1 MQHSEK
7 KLGKL
12 ISDLER
18 DQIASIQQ
26 TLTSLHPSEIARLLE
41 SLTPG
46 KRKIIWQLVDQDD
59 EGDVLKEL
67 VEDVR
72 QNLIGEM
79 DATELIAATQDMEL
93 DDLADLLVDLPE
105 TVTEQVIT
113 TLDQQ
118 DQIRLESVMSYDED
132 TAGGL
137 TNPGIISV
145 RRGITIE
152 VLIRYLKRLNKLP
165 EHTNYIYIVN
175 RNDEYLG
182 ALKLVDLFLEDKNK
196 PIETIMDESVKAMLA
211 DEDVKQVAI
220 DFQNLDLISMPVIDE
235 KNRLLGQITVD
246 DVVDVIQDQV
256 NSEIFNMAGLD
267 DEDDI
272 FAPVIL
278 STKRR
283 AVWLGMNLI
292 TAFVVAGAIGLF
304 QEILQQ
310 IVILAVLMPIVASMG
325 GVAGNQTLILVIRGI
340 AMGKIQRSNAR
351 KLLVK
356 ESSVALLNGFTWS
369 IVVSV
374 LAVVLF
380 QTTWEIGLIVGAAML
395 LNIFASAIAGV
406 SIPFLL
412 KKMGIDP
419 ALAGGVLMITLTDV
433 LGFVTFLGLATLFLL
448 IPSRYPKSISS
459 LV

>member
-18 DQIASIQQ
+18 DQITSIQQ

-113 TLDQQ
+113 ALDRQ

-137 TNPGIISV
+137 TNPRIISV

-152 VLIRYLKRLNKLP
+152 VLMRYLKRLNKLP

-211 DEDVKQVAI
+211 DVDVKQVAM
-220 DFQNLDLISMPVIDE
+220 DFQNLDLISIPVIDE

-356 ESSVALLNGFTWS
+356 EGSVALLNGFIWS

-374 LAVVLF
+374 LTVVLF
-380 QTTWEIGLIVGAAML
+380 LDADFQNYWKIGIIVGAAML

-406 SIPFLL
+406 AIPFLL

-419 ALAGGVLMITLTDV
+419 ALAGGVLMVTLTDV
-433 LGFVTFLGLATLFLL
+433 LGFITFLGLATLFLL
-448 IPSRYPKSISS
+448 G
-459 LV
+459 

>member
-1 MQHSEK
+1 MQHPDK
-7 KLGKL
+7 KLGKV

-18 DQIASIQQ
+18 DQIASIQK
-26 TLTSLHPSEIARLLE
+26 TLTSLNPSEIARLLE

-93 DDLADLLVDLPE
+93 DDLADLLIDLPE
-105 TVTEQVIT
+105 TVTEEVIT
-113 TLDQQ
+113 ALDQQ
-118 DQIRLESVMSYDED
+118 DQIRLGSVMSYDEN

-152 VLIRYLKRLNKLP
+152 VLIRYLRRLNKLP
-165 EHTNYIYIVN
+165 KNTNYIYIVN
-175 RNDEYLG
+175 KTNEYLG
-182 ALKLVDLFLEDKNK
+182 AVKLVDLFLEDKTK
-196 PIETIMDESVKAMLA
+196 PIETIMDESVKAIPA
-211 DEDVKQVAI
+211 SEDAKQVAL
-220 DFQNLDLISMPVIDE
+220 DFQDLDLISTPVIDE
-235 KNRLLGQITVD
+235 TNKLLGQITVD
-246 DVVDVIQDQV
+246 DVVDVIQDQA

-283 AVWLGMNLI
+283 AVWLGVNLI
-292 TAFVVAGAIGLF
+292 TAFIVAGAIGLF
-304 QEILQQ
+304 QEIIQKF
-310 IVILAVLMPIVASMG
+310 VILAVLMPIVASMG

-340 AMGKIQRSNAR
+340 AVGKIQKSNAR
-351 KLLVK
+351 KLLIK
-356 ESSVALLNGFTWS
+356 ESLVALLNGLAWS
-369 IVVSV
+369 IVVAV
-374 LAVVLF
+374 LAVILF
-380 QTTWEIGLIVGAAML
+380 QTAWDIGLIVGAAML

-412 KKMGIDP
+412 KKVGIDP

-433 LGFVTFLGLATLFLL
+433 LGFITFLGLATLFLSGL
-448 IPSRYPKSISS
+448 A
-459 LV
+459 

>member
-113 TLDQQ
+113 ALDQQ

-182 ALKLVDLFLEDKNK
+182 AVKLFDLFLEDKNK

-211 DEDVKQVAI
+211 DEDVKQVAM

-283 AVWLGMNLI
+283 AVWLGVNLI

-448 IPSRYPKSISS
+448 GQT
-459 LV
+459 

>member
-18 DQIASIQQ
+18 DQITSIQQ

-113 TLDQQ
+113 ALDRQ

-152 VLIRYLKRLNKLP
+152 VLMRYLKRLNKLP

-182 ALKLVDLFLEDKNK
+182 AVKLVDLFLEDKNK

-211 DEDVKQVAI
+211 DVDVKQVAM
-220 DFQNLDLISMPVIDE
+220 DFQNLDLISIPVIDE

-304 QEILQQ
+304 QDILRQ

-351 KLLVK
+351 KLLIK
-356 ESSVALLNGFTWS
+356 EGSVALLNGFIWS
-369 IVVSV
+369 VVVSV
-374 LAVVLF
+374 LSVVLF
-380 QTTWEIGLIVGAAML
+380 LDADFQKHWNIGIIVGAAML

-406 SIPFLL
+406 AIPFLL

-448 IPSRYPKSISS
+448 G
-459 LV
+459 

>member
-1 MQHSEK
+1 MQHSDK
-7 KLGKL
+7 KLGKV

-18 DQIASIQQ
+18 DQIASIQK
-26 TLTSLHPSEIARLLE
+26 TLTSLNPSEIARLLE

-105 TVTEQVIT
+105 TVTEEVIIA
-113 TLDQQ
+113 LDQQ
-118 DQIRLESVMSYDED
+118 DQIRLGSVMSYDEN

-152 VLIRYLKRLNKLP
+152 VLIRYLRRLNKLP
-165 EHTNYIYIVN
+165 KNTNYIYIVN
-175 RNDEYLG
+175 KTNEYLG
-182 ALKLVDLFLEDKNK
+182 AVKLVDLFLEDKTK
-196 PIETIMDESVKAMLA
+196 PIETIMDESVKAIPA
-211 DEDVKQVAI
+211 SEDAKQVAL
-220 DFQNLDLISMPVIDE
+220 DFQDLDLISTPVIDE
-235 KNRLLGQITVD
+235 TNKLLGQITVD
-246 DVVDVIQDQV
+246 DVVDVIQDQA

-283 AVWLGMNLI
+283 AVWLGVNLI
-292 TAFVVAGAIGLF
+292 TAFIVAGAIGLF
-304 QEILQQ
+304 QEIIQKF
-310 IVILAVLMPIVASMG
+310 VILAVLMPIVASMG

-340 AMGKIQRSNAR
+340 AVGKIQKSNAR
-351 KLLVK
+351 KLLIK
-356 ESSVALLNGFTWS
+356 ESLVALLNGLAWS
-369 IVVSV
+369 IVVAV
-374 LAVVLF
+374 LAVILF
-380 QTTWEIGLIVGAAML
+380 QTAWDIGLIVGAAML

-412 KKMGIDP
+412 KKVGIDP

-433 LGFVTFLGLATLFLL
+433 LGFITFLGLATLFLSGL
-448 IPSRYPKSISS
+448 E
-459 LV
+459 

>member
-113 TLDQQ
+113 ALDQQ

-182 ALKLVDLFLEDKNK
+182 AVKLFDLFLEDKNK

-211 DEDVKQVAI
+211 DVDVKQVAM

-351 KLLVK
+351 KLLIK

-448 IPSRYPKSISS
+448 GQT
-459 LV
+459 

>member
-113 TLDQQ
+113 ALNQQ

-182 ALKLVDLFLEDKNK
+182 AVKLVDLFLEDKNK

-211 DEDVKQVAI
+211 DVDVKQVAM

-356 ESSVALLNGFTWS
+356 ESSVALLNGLTWS

-419 ALAGGVLMITLTDV
+419 ALASGVLMITLTDV

-448 IPSRYPKSISS
+448 GQT
-459 LV
+459 

>member
-18 DQIASIQQ
+18 DQITSIQQ

-113 TLDQQ
+113 ALDRQ

-137 TNPGIISV
+137 TNPRIISV

-152 VLIRYLKRLNKLP
+152 VLMRYLKRLNKLP

-211 DEDVKQVAI
+211 DVDVKQVAM

-356 ESSVALLNGFTWS
+356 ESSVALLNGLTWS

-406 SIPFLL
+406 SIPFFL

-448 IPSRYPKSISS
+448 GQT
-459 LV
+459 

>member
-7 KLGKL
+7 KLGQL

-18 DQIASIQQ
+18 DQITSIQQ

-113 TLDQQ
+113 ALDRQ

-137 TNPGIISV
+137 TNPRIISV

-152 VLIRYLKRLNKLP
+152 VLMRYLKRLNKLP

-211 DEDVKQVAI
+211 DVDVKQVAI

-356 ESSVALLNGFTWS
+356 ESSVALLNGLTWS

-380 QTTWEIGLIVGAAML
+380 QTTWAIGLIVGAAML

-406 SIPFLL
+406 AIPFLL

-433 LGFVTFLGLATLFLL
+433 LGFITFLGLATLFLL
-448 IPSRYPKSISS
+448 G
-459 LV
+459 

>member
-18 DQIASIQQ
+18 DQITSIQQ

-113 TLDQQ
+113 ALNQQ

-137 TNPGIISV
+137 TNPRIISV

-152 VLIRYLKRLNKLP
+152 VLMRYLKRLNKLP

-182 ALKLVDLFLEDKNK
+182 AVKLVDLFLEDKNK
-196 PIETIMDESVKAMLA
+196 PIETIMDESVTAMLA
-211 DEDVKQVAI
+211 DEDVKQVAM

-283 AVWLGMNLI
+283 AVWLGVNLI

-351 KLLVK
+351 KLLIK

-448 IPSRYPKSISS
+448 GQT
-459 LV
+459 

>member
-7 KLGKL
+7 KLGQL

-18 DQIASIQQ
+18 DQITSIQQ

-72 QNLIGEM
+72 HNLIGEM

-113 TLDQQ
+113 ALDRQ

-137 TNPGIISV
+137 TNPRIISV

-152 VLIRYLKRLNKLP
+152 VLMRYLKRLNKLP

-211 DEDVKQVAI
+211 DVDVKQVAI

-448 IPSRYPKSISS
+448 GQT
-459 LV
+459 

>member
-113 TLDQQ
+113 ALDRQ

-182 ALKLVDLFLEDKNK
+182 AVKLVDLFLEDKNK
-196 PIETIMDESVKAMLA
+196 PIETIMDTSVKAMLA
-211 DEDVKQVAI
+211 DVDVKQVAM

-351 KLLVK
+351 KLLIK

-448 IPSRYPKSISS
+448 GQT
-459 LV
+459 

>member
-18 DQIASIQQ
+18 DQITSIQQ

-113 TLDQQ
+113 ALDRQ

-137 TNPGIISV
+137 TNPRIISV

-152 VLIRYLKRLNKLP
+152 VLMRYLKRLNKLP

-211 DEDVKQVAI
+211 DVDVKQVAI

-292 TAFVVAGAIGLF
+292 AAFVVAGAIGLF

-356 ESSVALLNGFTWS
+356 EGSVALLNGFIWS

-374 LAVVLF
+374 LTVVLF
-380 QTTWEIGLIVGAAML
+380 LDADFQNYWKIGIIVGAAML

-406 SIPFLL
+406 AIPFLL

-433 LGFVTFLGLATLFLL
+433 LGFITFLGLATLFLL
-448 IPSRYPKSISS
+448 G
-459 LV
+459 

>member
-1 MQHSEK
+1 MMQHSEK

-18 DQIASIQQ
+18 DQITSIQQ

-113 TLDQQ
+113 ALDRQ

-137 TNPGIISV
+137 TNPRIISV

-152 VLIRYLKRLNKLP
+152 VLMRYLKRLNKLP

-211 DEDVKQVAI
+211 DVDVKQVAM
-220 DFQNLDLISMPVIDE
+220 DFQNLDLISIPVIDE

-356 ESSVALLNGFTWS
+356 EGSVALLNGFIWS

-374 LAVVLF
+374 LTVVLF
-380 QTTWEIGLIVGAAML
+380 LDADFQNYWKIGIIVGAAML

-406 SIPFLL
+406 AIPFLL
-412 KKMGIDP
+412 KRMGIDP

-433 LGFVTFLGLATLFLL
+433 LGFITFLGLATLFLL
-448 IPSRYPKSISS
+448 G
-459 LV
+459 

>member
-18 DQIASIQQ
+18 DQITSIQQ

-113 TLDQQ
+113 ALDRQ

-137 TNPGIISV
+137 TNPRIISV

-152 VLIRYLKRLNKLP
+152 VLMRYLKRLNKLP

-182 ALKLVDLFLEDKNK
+182 AVKLFDLFLEDKNK

-211 DEDVKQVAI
+211 DVDVKQVAI

-356 ESSVALLNGFTWS
+356 ESSVALLNGLTWS

-380 QTTWEIGLIVGAAML
+380 QTTWAIGLIVGAAML

-406 SIPFLL
+406 AIPFLL

-448 IPSRYPKSISS
+448 GQT
-459 LV
+459 

>member
-1 MQHSEK
+1 MQHSDK
-7 KLGKL
+7 KLGKV

-18 DQIASIQQ
+18 DQISSIQK
-26 TLTSLHPSEIARLLE
+26 TLTSLNPSEIARLLE

-105 TVTEQVIT
+105 TVTEEVIIA
-113 TLDQQ
+113 LDQQ
-118 DQIRLESVMSYDED
+118 DQIRLGSVMSYDEN

-152 VLIRYLKRLNKLP
+152 VLIRYLRRLNKLP
-165 EHTNYIYIVN
+165 KNTNYIYIVN
-175 RNDEYLG
+175 KTNEYLG
-182 ALKLVDLFLEDKNK
+182 AVKLVDLFLEDKTK
-196 PIETIMDESVKAMLA
+196 PIETIMDESVKAIPA
-211 DEDVKQVAI
+211 SEDAKQVAL
-220 DFQNLDLISMPVIDE
+220 DFQDLDLISTPVIDE
-235 KNRLLGQITVD
+235 TNKLLGQITVD
-246 DVVDVIQDQV
+246 DVVDVIQDQA

-283 AVWLGMNLI
+283 AVWLGVNLI
-292 TAFVVAGAIGLF
+292 TAFIVAGAIGLF
-304 QEILQQ
+304 QEIIQKF
-310 IVILAVLMPIVASMG
+310 VILAVLMPIVASMG

-340 AMGKIQRSNAR
+340 AVGKIQKSNAR
-351 KLLVK
+351 KLLIK
-356 ESSVALLNGFTWS
+356 ESLVALLNGLAWS
-369 IVVSV
+369 IVVAV
-374 LAVVLF
+374 LAVILF
-380 QTTWEIGLIVGAAML
+380 QTAWDIGLIVGAAML

-412 KKMGIDP
+412 KKVGIDP

-433 LGFVTFLGLATLFLL
+433 LGFITFLGLATLFLSGL
-448 IPSRYPKSISS
+448 E
-459 LV
+459 

>member
-12 ISDLER
+12 INDLER
-18 DQIASIQQ
+18 EQITSIQK
-26 TLTSLHPSEIARLLE
+26 TLTSLNPSEIARLLE

-46 KRKIIWQLVDQDD
+46 KRKIIWQLVDQND

-67 VEDVR
+67 VDDVR

-79 DATELIAATQDMEL
+79 DKTELIAVTQDMEL

-105 TVTEQVIT
+105 TLTEQVIT
-113 TLDQQ
+113 ALDRQ
-118 DQIRLESVMSYDED
+118 DQIRLESVMSYEED

-152 VLIRYLKRLNKLP
+152 LLIRYLRRLNKLP
-165 EHTNYIYIVN
+165 EHTHYIYIVN
-175 RNDEYLG
+175 KNNEYLG
-182 ALKLVDLFLEDKNK
+182 AVKLVDLFLEDKDK
-196 PIETIMDESVKAMLA
+196 PIEAIMDESVKAIPA
-211 DEDVKQVAI
+211 SEDAKQVAL
-220 DFQNLDLISMPVIDE
+220 DFQDLDLISTPVIDE
-235 KNRLLGQITVD
+235 NNKLLGQITVD
-246 DVVDVIQDQV
+246 DVVDVIQDQA

-283 AVWLGMNLI
+283 AVWLGVNLI
-292 TAFVVAGAIGLF
+292 TALFVAGAIGLF

-351 KLLVK
+351 KLLIK
-356 ESSVALLNGFTWS
+356 ESSVALLNGFAWS

-374 LAVVLF
+374 LSKVFF
-380 QTTWEIGLIVGAAML
+380 QTSWHIGLIVGAAML

-433 LGFVTFLGLATLFLL
+433 LGFITFLGLATFFLL
-448 IPSRYPKSISS
+448 GQT
-459 LV
+459 

>member
-72 QNLIGEM
+72 HNLIGEM

-113 TLDQQ
+113 ALDQQ

-211 DEDVKQVAI
+211 DEDVKQVAM

-351 KLLVK
+351 KLLIK

-448 IPSRYPKSISS
+448 GQT
-459 LV
+459 

>member
-18 DQIASIQQ
+18 DQITSIQQ

-182 ALKLVDLFLEDKNK
+182 AVKLVDLFLEDKNN
-196 PIETIMDESVKAMLA
+196 PIETIMDEAVKATLA
-211 DEDVKQVAI
+211 DEDVKQVAM

-283 AVWLGMNLI
+283 AVWLGVNLI

-351 KLLVK
+351 KLLIK
-356 ESSVALLNGFTWS
+356 EGSVALLNGFIWS

-380 QTTWEIGLIVGAAML
+380 LDADFQNYWKIGIIVGAAML

-448 IPSRYPKSISS
+448 GPT
-459 LV
+459 